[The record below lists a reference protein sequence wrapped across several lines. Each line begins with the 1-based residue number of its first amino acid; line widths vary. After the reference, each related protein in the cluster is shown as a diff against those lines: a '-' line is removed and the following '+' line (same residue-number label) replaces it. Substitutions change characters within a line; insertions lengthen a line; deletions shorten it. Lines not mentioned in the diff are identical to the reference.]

1 MAEINPPGF
10 PVERG
15 KVHEFANSVLDDN
28 PLYHDLEA
36 AHAAGFPSVVAPP
49 TFTSVGSFFAS
60 RRGSGGGAGGAMA
73 DLDMR
78 FVLHGGQ
85 EFNFERPIFAGD
97 VLTSEPGETTS
108 YEKEGRRG
116 GSMKFIDTETVY
128 RDQNGEIVLRV
139 KSTLIQTGGV
149 VQD

>member
-1 MAEINPPGF
+1 MADINPPGF

-36 AHAAGFPSVVAPP
+36 AQAAGFPSVVAPP
-49 TFTSVGSFFAS
+49 TYSSVGSFYTP
-60 RRGSGGGAGGAMA
+60 RGGGGGAGGAMA

-97 VLTSEPGETTS
+97 VLTSEPGETSS
-108 YEKEGRRG
+108 YEKQGRRG
-116 GSMKFIDTETVY
+116 GTMKFIDTETVY
-128 RDQNGEIVLRV
+128 RDQQGEVVLRV

-149 VQD
+149 VQG

>member
-36 AHAAGFPSVVAPP
+36 AQARGFPSVIAPP
-49 TFTSVGSFFAS
+49 TYTSVASFFADRS
-60 RRGSGGGAGGAMA
+60 RGSGPRG

-85 EFNFERPIFAGD
+85 DFNFERPIFAGD
-97 VLTSEPGETTS
+97 VLTAEPGETTS
-108 YEKEGRRG
+108 YEKQGRRG
-116 GSMKFIDTETVY
+116 GTMKFIDTETVY
-128 RDQNGEIVLRV
+128 RDQDGQVVLRV
-139 KSTLIQTGGV
+139 KSTLIQTEGT
-149 VQD
+149 VQG